1 MILWSAA
8 RLCTVQCTQTKNY
21 WNGRKFSPK
30 NTNQIRGHALQYE
43 AKLDNLIYISKWLW
57 KDVVIITNAKMSV
70 ISCSFLTEKAHE
82 IGY

>member
-1 MILWSAA
+1 MMIV
-8 RLCTVQCTQTKNY
+8 TV
-21 WNGRKFSPK
+21 
-30 NTNQIRGHALQYE
+30 IMAHLILQYE